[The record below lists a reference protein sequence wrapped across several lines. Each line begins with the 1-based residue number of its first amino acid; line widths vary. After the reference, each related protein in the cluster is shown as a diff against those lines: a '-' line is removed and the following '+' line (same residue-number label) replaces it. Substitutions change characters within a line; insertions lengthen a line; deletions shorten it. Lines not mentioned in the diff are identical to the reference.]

1 MPKLSIGL
9 PVYNGEKLVA
19 RSIESLLAQD
29 YRDFE
34 LVIADNQSTD
44 GTSAICRR
52 YAQSDPRIRY
62 VVNESNIGA
71 AANHNRVV
79 ELARGEYFKWAAH
92 DDECFPTMLSRCVE
106 TMDGAPPDAVMVY
119 PQSVIIDEFS
129 NVIGEYKRSIAS
141 DESAPHRRLAAVLLN
156 VELGTPMY
164 GIMRTS
170 ALRKTRLIEGFHSS
184 DFVLF
189 AELAML
195 GKIKEVPEM
204 LFKKRF
210 HPGRSM
216 QAYRNMSAYIRW
228 LNPASKDRPPLFAGK
243 LPWEYLRSIRRAPIG
258 PVERVLCVLYA
269 LAIYYRRDNESRV
282 ERWKKRIKRLA
293 GVRSSTQSSSRR
305 EVELPRNA

>member
-9 PVYNGEKLVA
+9 PVYNGEKLLA

-34 LVIADNQSTD
+34 LIIADNQSTD
-44 GTSAICRR
+44 GTSAICQR

-62 VVNESNIGA
+62 VVNKSNIGA

-106 TMDGAPPDAVMVY
+106 TMDAAPPDVVMVY

-141 DESAPHRRLAAVLLN
+141 DESAPHRRLAAVLRN

-164 GIMRTS
+164 GIMRTN

-228 LNPASKDRPPLFAGK
+228 LNAGSKDRPPLFAGK
-243 LPWEYLRSIRRAPIG
+243 LPWEYVRSIVRAPIG
-258 PVERVLCVLYA
+258 PGERVLCVLYA
-269 LAIYYRRDNESRV
+269 LAIYYRRDNEGRV

-293 GVRSSTQSSSRR
+293 GVRSDTQSSSRR
-305 EVELPRNA
+305 EVEIPRNA